1 MLHSKIVYD
10 SVSVIPC
17 ISFHV
22 VSLSFFFSFLS
33 HQSLKIKMVCQRTK
47 KKNIERDFDS
57 ISTRLLHNR
66 LLKSSSMFKKKEKWK
81 YIEA

>member
-22 VSLSFFFSFLS
+22 VSLSFFFFFSFPPISKNKNGLP
-33 HQSLKIKMVCQRTK
+33 TNK

-57 ISTRLLHNR
+57 ISTRFLHNR